1 MDNFISN
8 DSIKIFI
15 ITHIILLGCVFF
27 IVYFKDKISVYLNII
42 DFPDHHIK
50 VHQLPTPRLGGVML
64 IFYILPALLINY
76 HITSN
81 ELKNLIITL
90 SLCIVFFSI
99 GLVDDRKTLSATN
112 KSLTL
117 LIMLLLIIPLSD
129 ELIIKQI
136 NFKNL
141 NFSINLL
148 HASIFFTIFSIFALY
163 NAYNFSDG
171 INGVA
176 ATLGIFWII
185 FVIIKSENYTNLYYQ
200 AILVSLIIVLYF
212 NMKRK
217 LFLGNS
223 GTNLFSI
230 IISLILIQ
238 EYKNNNIYCDEI
250 FFILFLP
257 GMDMIRLSA
266 QRIISNKSPF
276 LGDRQHFHHLL
287 GTVIKEKY
295 IFLFYIFIS
304 ITPIAIY
311 NFFINNFYI
320 VFALSIVLYFTL
332 FFLLHRLQKI
342 S

>member
-8 DSIKIFI
+8 ENIKIFI
-15 ITHIILLGCVFF
+15 ITHIILLGCIFF
-27 IVYFKDKISVYLNII
+27 IVYFKDKISVYLNIL
-42 DFPDHHIK
+42 DFPDNHIK
-50 VHQLPTPRLGGVML
+50 IHKLPIPRLGGL
-64 IFYILPALLINY
+64 IILFYILPALLINY

-81 ELKNLIITL
+81 ELKNLIITI

-99 GLVDDRKTLSATN
+99 GLIDDRKTLSATN

-141 NFSINLL
+141 DFSINLL

-171 INGVA
+171 VNGVA
-176 ATLGIFWII
+176 AALGIFWII

-200 AILVSLIIVLYF
+200 AILISLIIILYF
-212 NMKRK
+212 NMKIK

-230 IISLILIQ
+230 AISLILIQ
-238 EYKNNNIYCDEI
+238 EYKNNNLYCDEI

-257 GMDMIRLSA
+257 GIDMIRLSM
-266 QRIISNKSPF
+266 QRIISGNSPF
-276 LGDRQHFHHLL
+276 LGDNQHLHHLL
-287 GTVIKEKY
+287 RIVIKERF
-295 IFLFYIFIS
+295 IFFEA
-304 ITPIAIY
+304 TAY
-311 NFFINNFYI
+311 NRQK
-320 VFALSIVLYFTL
+320 SGIVLIL
-332 FFLLHRLQKI
+332 KEI